1 MDENLFINNDT
12 DIVSTYVV
20 GLKSLN
26 SGENKSSVDISWTK
40 LDDAI
45 YSLVFDNSEIV
56 VDTNITTLEMNP
68 GEFKKVVLKVESDIL
83 YTDSII
89 VFTKLVESVSNFL
102 VSPFSSPTRYELSWQ
117 NSAEFENNIIFRAN
131 VEEGEFP
138 YFSFDDYGAISSYW
152 DTIRIVENN
161 TEQTYIDT
169 VNLSTFD
176 YYYVIKT
183 IDENNN
189 FRFSSIPNINTPI
202 QNSSLEFI
210 NVSDNLFNRI
220 ELEWNTYSEDDFYEM
235 ELWRSSDFDSPVDV
249 GTLLGEFSDPTIEF
263 YFDIDNLVG
272 GIVYNYQFKITNIY
286 GQIYLSEVTSGRV
299 HP

>member
-1 MDENLFINNDT
+1 MRRYFIILSILFLLLSCMDENLFINNDT

-117 NSAEFENNIIFRAN
+117 NSAEFENNIIWHR
-131 VEEGEFP
+131 
-138 YFSFDDYGAISSYW
+138 
-152 DTIRIVENN
+152 
-161 TEQTYIDT
+161 
-169 VNLSTFD
+169 
-176 YYYVIKT
+176 
-183 IDENNN
+183 
-189 FRFSSIPNINTPI
+189 
-202 QNSSLEFI
+202 
-210 NVSDNLFNRI
+210 
-220 ELEWNTYSEDDFYEM
+220 
-235 ELWRSSDFDSPVDV
+235 
-249 GTLLGEFSDPTIEF
+249 
-263 YFDIDNLVG
+263 
-272 GIVYNYQFKITNIY
+272 TNAREY
-286 GQIYLSEVTSGRV
+286 A
-299 HP
+299 